1 MEKVSIPVSLTN
13 PTGQKLFSFLRCITD
28 SKIFQQYIPLS
39 EILIEKYHVLESY
52 RKVSFEDLIQVQ
64 PLGHTTFMS
73 TELVFYDK
81 EWYEQIAALIVNNVQ
96 GIIDTFQ
103 RAGLTAIHLFED
115 DLSQS
120 IPLITEENTSF
131 QLY

>member
-1 MEKVSIPVSLTN
+1 M
-13 PTGQKLFSFLRCITD
+13 
-28 SKIFQQYIPLS
+28 
-39 EILIEKYHVLESY
+39 IEKYHVLESY

-103 RAGLTAIHLFED
+103 RAD
-115 DLSQS
+115 
-120 IPLITEENTSF
+120 
-131 QLY
+131 

>member
-1 MEKVSIPVSLTN
+1 M
-13 PTGQKLFSFLRCITD
+13 
-28 SKIFQQYIPLS
+28 
-39 EILIEKYHVLESY
+39 LESY

-103 RAGLTAIHLFED
+103 RAGVTAIHLFED

-120 IPLITEENTSF
+120 IPLITEEDTNF
-131 QLY
+131 QLYLNNDYVELLKQVQACSDTDEKIYYYHLMGNCVRPEVASAL